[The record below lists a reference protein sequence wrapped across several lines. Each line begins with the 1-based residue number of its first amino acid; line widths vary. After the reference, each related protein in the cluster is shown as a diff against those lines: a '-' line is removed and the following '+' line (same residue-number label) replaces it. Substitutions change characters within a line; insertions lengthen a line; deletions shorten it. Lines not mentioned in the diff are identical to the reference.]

1 MDKLDKIL
9 KGKIKKCSRE
19 LKEQLSDETLE
30 ELYSVYPFNKFEY
43 IISHLISEQIIDIN
57 EYLSI
62 RSSYINRN
70 KYLYLFEITAP
81 RTFGETW
88 AQRHLNEIVPNCSDQ
103 TKQPTRTTPANTT
116 FGTTTSKLKSRLL
129 VQ

>member
-9 KGKIKKCSRE
+9 KGKIKTGCRE

-43 IISHLISEQIIDIN
+43 IISHLISGQIIDIN

-70 KYLYLFEITAP
+70 KYLYLFEI
-81 RTFGETW
+81 
-88 AQRHLNEIVPNCSDQ
+88 NI
-103 TKQPTRTTPANTT
+103 
-116 FGTTTSKLKSRLL
+116 LKTLF
-129 VQ
+129 